1 MVGKKGHSAD
11 HHHHGE
17 VVSTQEE
24 VKCNFE
30 WYNFS
35 WKLLLQFGSF
45 SCHVFTKCYDQIC
58 IRKLCSVLLLFVT
71 KSFV

>member
-1 MVGKKGHSAD
+1 MIGKKGLSD
-11 HHHHGE
+11 DSQGE

-24 VKCNFE
+24 VKSNFE

-45 SCHVFTKCYDQIC
+45 SCLDQIRT
-58 IRKLCSVLLLFVT
+58 RKLCSVYLLCVKESFL
-71 KSFV
+71 KSWNGP